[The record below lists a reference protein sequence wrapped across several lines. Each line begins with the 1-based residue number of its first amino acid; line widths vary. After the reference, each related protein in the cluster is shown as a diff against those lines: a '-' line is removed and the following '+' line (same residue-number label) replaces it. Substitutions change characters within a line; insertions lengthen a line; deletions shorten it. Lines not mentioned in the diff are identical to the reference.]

1 VQHQGGGFDAETK
14 LLAKG
19 RQLDAPARS
28 DEQWSADLLLQG
40 AYRFG
45 DGGLSERQ
53 SLRRS
58 SEMEILRD
66 RQEAVDLPQ
75 FHRLSPRQ
83 PIDRTGRLNA
93 SLRSGDAACNLDEA
107 GTAILLGI
115 WPGLGHQLTSNGRS
129 IGAAD

>member
-1 VQHQGGGFDAETK
+1 MQHQGCGFDAEKK

-19 RQLDAPARS
+19 CQLDAPARS
-28 DEQWSADLLLQG
+28 DEQWSADFLLQG

-53 SLRRS
+53 PLRRS

-93 SLRSGDAACNLDEA
+93 SLRSGDAACNLDAA

-115 WPGLGHQLTSNGRS
+115 RPGLGHQLTSNGRS